1 NTLATLLALFLV
13 SCAFTALRAE
23 RIFVLFDASCMD
35 RIEYDQQRQDG
46 RAGYY
51 MYHVNLRPGEKL
63 VLETGVESDI
73 EQNYLP
79 PNYLTC
85 ATGGFDA
92 ALGQRINAN
101 IDEVFLLR
109 PEGRSYRVVP
119 VISAAYSTQQGPFIT
134 YDSPKYRF
142 RFDTEN
148 GVIGENLAYDNP
160 GAKVYFEGREENGC
174 TGNYL
179 FRQIAPQSAYPIME
193 FKLAPELGIVE
204 ERNGSNNSATGTSLL
219 TIRLVNGQPAAGWL
233 RANCNPGATPY
244 AATTTTVGGPVTYGN
259 EGIAIGQPVYQQP
272 SVTAQD
278 MLLPPGAQMLGSGS
292 PATAA
297 PAPPAPAPAAASAG
311 NSTGGA
317 ATPPEGVHEVAKGET
332 LYGISRRYDITVD
345 QLKEWNNM
353 ASTTLRVGQSLRV
366 TPPQVGMASRGST
379 TASVPAG
386 TPAATYPSAG
396 VGNQGAAAA
405 APNPNEQMHIVTA
418 GETVAGVALKYGY
431 TEAKFREINQL
442 GSREVIKVNQRLKT
456 SDCNCP
462 AQAAPAPYGT
472 VGPQN
477 YSTGY
482 VQPQTYR
489 QPAAPQSYPAQ
500 PQEYGNSYPAQPLQQ
515 QYNSYP
521 AQPQEY
527 GNGSYPAQ
535 PQQYN
540 NNSYPAQPQ
549 QYGSYPTQP
558 QEYGGSYTPPAS
570 GAPVNQSRGTTIN
583 NNTSFGSGAVVPE
596 AYDYSPTPA
605 PSTPPVMRPRGNGPA
620 DPSVQNYNPA
630 RNYQYNET
638 YTPPGAYTGDVPIT
652 YGSGGSSLP
661 AQNRRVHVVQEGES
675 LYAISRRYNMNTDQL
690 RALNRLTAGEVIIP
704 FQRLYIE

>member
-1 NTLATLLALFLV
+1 MKNTLATLFALFLV
-13 SCAFTALRAE
+13 SCAFAPLRAE

-51 MYHVNLRPGEKL
+51 MYHINLRPGEKL

-119 VISAAYSTQQGPFIT
+119 VMSAAYSTQQGPFLT

-142 RFDTEN
+142 RFNTEN
-148 GVIGENLAYDNP
+148 GIIGENLAYDNP

-204 ERNGSNNSATGTSLL
+204 ERNGSNTSSAGATLITA
-219 TIRLVNGQPAAGWL
+219 RQVNGQNVDRWL
-233 RANCNPGATPY
+233 RDNCNPGSSPY

-259 EGIAIGQPVYQQP
+259 EGMAIGRPVYQP
-272 SVTAQD
+272 SVSAQD
-278 MLLPPGAQMLGSGS
+278 MLLPPGAQAIGSGN
-292 PATAA
+292 PAMAA
-297 PAPPAPAPAAASAG
+297 PAPAPAAGSG
-311 NSTGGA
+311 STAAGA

-353 ASTTLRVGQSLRV
+353 ASTTLLVGQSLRV
-366 TPPQVGMASRGST
+366 TPPQVGMASRGS
-379 TASVPAG
+379 ASASAPASN
-386 TPAATYPSAG
+386 AASAYPSAG
-396 VGNQGAAAA
+396 VTGQGNAAA
-405 APNPNEQMHIVTA
+405 APNPNERMHIVTA

-442 GSREVIKVNQRLKT
+442 GTREIIKINQRLKT

-462 AQAAPAPYGT
+462 APAVPAAGGS
-472 VGPQN
+472 VGVQN

-482 VQPQTYR
+482 VQPQSYQ
-489 QPAAPQSYPAQ
+489 QPAAPQQSYPAQPQTQSYNSYPAQPQQQQYETYPSQPQQYGGYPAQPQQQQQYESYPSQPQQYGGYPAQ
-500 PQEYGNSYPAQPLQQ
+500 PQEYG
-515 QYNSYP
+515 
-521 AQPQEY
+521 
-527 GNGSYPAQ
+527 
-535 PQQYN
+535 
-540 NNSYPAQPQ
+540 
-549 QYGSYPTQP
+549 
-558 QEYGGSYTPPAS
+558 GGYSPSAT
-570 GAPVNQSRGTTIN
+570 GAPVNQSRGSTIN

-596 AYDYSPTPA
+596 AYDYTPTPA
-605 PSTPPVMRPRGNGPA
+605 PNTPPVMRPRGSGPA
-620 DPSVQNYNPA
+620 DPGVQNYNPA

-690 RALNRLTAGEVIIP
+690 RALNGLTAGEVIIP